1 MRGDGTGPYGT
12 FRDCVAPDGSVRP
25 RMRYLDP
32 SLRPGL
38 GLRFGRGFRGG
49 RRRGRGR
56 W

>member
-38 GLRFGRGFRGG
+38 GLRFGRGFRGE